1 MEREVSAAGRLGVAS
16 EEDPGYG
23 RADISLR
30 GCAAGNRGMVAVALV
45 GAFVAAVLMI
55 VTGDSRWGQ
64 AVVFI
69 PLGVLALAPILW
81 LRWLTPAPNQR
92 RRYFAA
98 LSLGCLW
105 GVAVLVVFFAGA
117 ALLIS

>member
-1 MEREVSAAGRLGVAS
+1 VLAGRVG
-16 EEDPGYG
+16 EERP
-23 RADISLR
+23 
-30 GCAAGNRGMVAVALV
+30 V
-45 GAFVAAVLMI
+45 VLMI